1 MGFYK
6 GSLTCWE
13 VKMKKHKKLSIEE
26 LKSYPG
32 FENFTEEGAEQAIK
46 TLESL
51 SILLYELFMKE
62 KNENV
67 KHLKQEENHETGQQ
81 RLAA

>member
-6 GSLTCWE
+6 SSLTCWE
-13 VKMKKHKKLSIEE
+13 VKMKKHKRLSIEE

-32 FENFTEEGAEQAIK
+32 FEIFTEEEAEQAIK

-67 KHLKQEENHETGQQ
+67 KQLKQEENHETEQQ